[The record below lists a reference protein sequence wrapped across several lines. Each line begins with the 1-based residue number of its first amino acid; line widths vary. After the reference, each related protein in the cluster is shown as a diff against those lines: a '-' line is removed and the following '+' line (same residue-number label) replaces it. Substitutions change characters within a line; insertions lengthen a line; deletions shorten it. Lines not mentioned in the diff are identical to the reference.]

1 MWCCLRCPPPLFFF
15 SSLDRSFV
23 NDALDGFSGKPA
35 NRLMYPCFVRV
46 FAGPDPTR
54 AKHAGRRFY
63 MDWARSGSR
72 FCETG
77 EQGDLFLPAD
87 DWLKRVSLS

>member
-1 MWCCLRCPPPLFFF
+1 MTLI
-15 SSLDRSFV
+15 STGS
-23 NDALDGFSGKPA
+23 SGKPA

-46 FAGPDPTR
+46 YAGPDPTR
-54 AKHAGRRFY
+54 AKHAGWRFY

-77 EQGDLFLPAD
+77 EQGESYLVLVAQGESHSTLFLGSTP
-87 DWLKRVSLS
+87 LSFSTVKKERK